1 MKKILLGLSG
11 GVDSAVAAS
20 VLTEQ
25 GFNVT
30 GCFLLL
36 TENSDEH
43 SQEACNARKVAEHL
57 GIELIFSDYRQR
69 FKEFVSDF
77 FINEYL
83 SGRTPNPCVR
93 CNPTVKI
100 FSLCETADKL
110 GIEAVATGHYAI
122 TEYSEAFGGKVIK
135 PALSKKDQSYF
146 LGRLTP
152 AQIDRLTFPLG
163 SFASKEEVRA
173 YALRLN
179 LPNAKKSDSQE
190 ICFIPDNDYG
200 KYISAR
206 CPDIPESGNLLD
218 NDGKIIGKH
227 TGIINYTVGQRKG
240 LGAFGEPRYV
250 KNIDAAMNTVTICK
264 KNERYSSL
272 ITADDVSFAIH
283 SELPENFEGK
293 VKIRSTATPADATI
307 KLTGN
312 SFTAEFAS
320 PVLAPCPGQAAVI
333 YINDTVVACG
343 TIR

>member
-20 VLTEQ
+20 ILINE
-25 GFNVT
+25 GYDVT

-36 TENSDEH
+36 TDGVDENSA
-43 SQEACNARKVAEHL
+43 EAQNAKAVAEHL
-57 GIELIFSDYRQR
+57 GIELVFADYRQR

-77 FINEYL
+77 FISEYL

-100 FSLCETADKL
+100 FSLCDTADKL
-110 GIEAVATGHYAI
+110 GIYEVATGHYAI
-122 TEYSEAFGGKVIK
+122 TEYSEGFCGKVIR
-135 PALSKKDQSYF
+135 PACSKKDQSYF
-146 LGRLTP
+146 LGRLSP
-152 AQIDRLTFPLG
+152 SQISRLTFPLG
-163 SFASKEEVRA
+163 KFTSKEEVRD
-173 YALRLN
+173 YAQKLM

-200 KYISAR
+200 KFIEAH
-206 CPDIPESGNLLD
+206 CPDIPKSGNLLD
-218 NDGKIIGKH
+218 NDGNIIGRH

-250 KNIDAAMNTVTICK
+250 KNIDAATNTVTICK
-264 KNERYSSL
+264 RDERFSSFL
-272 ITADDVSFAIH
+272 TADDISFAVPLVP
-283 SELPENFEGK
+283 SDCFEAK
-293 VKIRSTATPADATI
+293 VKIRSTAAPADAFITI
-307 KLTGN
+307 SGN
-312 SFTAEFAS
+312 SFTAQFSS

-333 YINDTVVACG
+333 YMDDTVIACG